1 MPADGRWNLTRRLKC
16 SIFMILRMNVLQLW
30 FINFSTSSL
39 RTSENTNLAVVGA
52 IEAADVRIFV

>member
-1 MPADGRWNLTRRLKC
+1 
-16 SIFMILRMNVLQLW
+16 MILRMNVLQLW